1 MVMMLDIGCGYRV
14 KAIPNCFQGLRVA
27 LATTKCEI
35 YGTRRENLAPF
46 LTLVHNIS
54 VVDKPES

>member
-27 LATTKCEI
+27 LATTKMW
-35 YGTRRENLAPF
+35 NLRDQTGKSRP
-46 LTLVHNIS
+46 VSHS
-54 VVDKPES
+54 SP